1 MSSDSRRSTERVPLH
16 ATVEVVSPSRA
27 EGVVLNASLGGLRI
41 ALDKPLYVNDLCHL
55 KIATDEG
62 EGRWA
67 KARVK
72 WVKEMADGWV
82 VGLELTKDD
91 EPE

>member
-1 MSSDSRRSTERVPLH
+1 
-16 ATVEVVSPSRA
+16 VVSPSRA

-41 ALDKPLYVNDLCHL
+41 AIDKPLYVNDFCHL

-62 EGRWA
+62 DGRWA

-72 WVKEMADGWV
+72 WVKEMPDGWV
-82 VGLELTKDD
+82 VGLELAKDD
-91 EPE
+91 AKSE